1 MVLQIELFWR
11 RSLGDHDGQVFCLVD
26 ADLLDYRVSQKAA
39 DSLDSLL
46 QYNSNDG
53 IESYFN
59 FGFYVK
65 LLTIKGDSAPQY

>member
-11 RSLGDHDGQVFCLVD
+11 RSLGDHDRQVFCLVD

-65 LLTIKGDSAPQY
+65 LLKI